1 MWQQL
6 PRKVAGA
13 SLILAPLFG
22 LVGACAWPPLRASD
36 RAQIAAIAVHPARW
50 YVFSLFILLSSY
62 LLVPAV
68 LALMRVLR
76 PSRPGWADL
85 AGSLALFG
93 ILVSIGDSATELM
106 YWQMGARGA
115 SLSQM
120 AALAARYGAA
130 PGVSLIY
137 IAGGLA
143 VLCGMVLLAAGL
155 WRSRAV
161 PAWTAAGLIVATVV
175 NIVGLSSASV
185 PLAIAS
191 YALMLA
197 ALGRIA
203 VIVLSGSHSAGAEA
217 LAASAHLPA
226 GATTHAE
233 RSIQAP
239 RPSSRA
245 DVWRDSQGV
254 AAR

>member
-6 PRKVAGA
+6 PRKAAGA
-13 SLILAPLFG
+13 SLILAPLLG
-22 LVGACAWPPLRASD
+22 LVAVCAWPPLRASD
-36 RAQIAAIAVHPARW
+36 RAQIAAIAVHPGRW

-76 PSRPGWADL
+76 PSRPGWAYL

-106 YWQMGARGA
+106 YWQMAAHGA

-120 AALAARYGAA
+120 AALVARYDAA

-137 IAGGLA
+137 MAGGLA
-143 VLCGMVLLAAGL
+143 VLCGMVLLSAGL

-161 PAWTAAGLIVATVV
+161 PAWTAAGIIVATIV

-203 VIVLSGSHSAGAEA
+203 VIVLSGSHSAGAEVP
-217 LAASAHLPA
+217 AASAHLPA
-226 GATTHAE
+226 GAPIHAE
-233 RSIQAP
+233 RSIQA
-239 RPSSRA
+239 S
-245 DVWRDSQGV
+245 
-254 AAR
+254 